1 MRPGRF
7 FHRRRRNCG
16 LSAHALVRELGVP
29 SNRITAIL
37 ASARGVTAKTAI
49 LLGERFDT
57 VAAFWLNL

>member
-1 MRPGRF
+1 M
-7 FHRRRRNCG
+7 
-16 LSAHALVRELGVP
+16 P